1 MFKVGKSLFET
12 NSWSKHCVSIR
23 GNKRLDKS
31 DLLICSKNNKVESKF
46 SEFGWEI
53 KSYTSQETK
62 LSYLLTLIAGI
73 NNKENNLCPFYEL
86 KDFKDVENVIK
97 EYCKCD
103 GIDVGEEPKIRKYRY
118 CDKEYLYYDIDGCI
132 DYQSY
137 EYESL
142 QNFLEYWDV
151 TIKEFIFSPNVWLKM
166 DDGNH

>member
-1 MFKVGKSLFET
+1 MFKVGKNLFET
-12 NSWSKHCVSIR
+12 NSWSKHWVNIR

-31 DLLICSKNNKVESKF
+31 DLFICPKNNKVEGKF
-46 SEFGWEI
+46 GEFGWGIEI
-53 KSYTSQETK
+53 YTSQEAK
-62 LSYLLTLIAGI
+62 LSYLLTLIADI
-73 NNKENNLCPFYEL
+73 NNEKDSLCSFYEL
-86 KDFKDVENVIK
+86 KDFKDVEDVIK
-97 EYCKCD
+97 KYCKCD

-137 EYESL
+137 DYESL
-142 QNFLEYWDV
+142 QDFLNYWDV